1 MKKTFLLL
9 LFISPLGFSQD
20 KFIEVLVKDTIVL
33 KPISFEY
40 AIKSDI
46 GFDFEEVNRKNR
58 IELIKE
64 SDKKVL
70 DFLKN
75 GNYKFE
81 ENQINVLFASLA
93 GSQPKSYT
101 IFIPDLT
108 SKDEFIEN
116 IEKTGGLEYNLM
128 NTNYEQNELTE
139 ERIYSK
145 LLEKADKRAELL
157 GRVKNLKIG
166 EIIEISETKASETM
180 FSNFMEKLM
189 LRGDSA
195 LDVTTTFLN
204 ENGVLRKSISVKYK
218 VE

>member
-9 LFISPLGFSQD
+9 LFTTTLGFSQE

-33 KPISFEY
+33 EPISFEY
-40 AIKSDI
+40 IIKSDI
-46 GFDFEEVNRKNR
+46 GFDFEEMNRENR
-58 IELIKE
+58 TELIKK

-70 DFLKN
+70 DFLKK
-75 GNYKFE
+75 GDYKFE
-81 ENQINVLFASLA
+81 ENQINTLFASFA

-101 IFIPDLT
+101 VFIPNLS
-108 SKDEFIEN
+108 SKESFIEN
-116 IEKTGGLEYNLM
+116 VENTGGLEFYLE
-128 NTNYEQNELTE
+128 NTNYRQNELTE

-145 LLEKADKRAELL
+145 LLEKATKRAELL
-157 GRVKNLKIG
+157 GRVGKLKIG
-166 EIIEISETKASETM
+166 EIIEISETKASETV

-189 LRGDSA
+189 ERGDST

-204 ENGVLRKSISVKYK
+204 DNGVLRKSISVKYK